1 VENRPLS
8 IIRFPL
14 GNKAFNSTN
23 GIETDL
29 TITTTAHG
37 IGGYN
42 DGTVTANNVGWNF
55 IGNPFM
61 ATWKGDIG
69 YKQLAKHPDE
79 NNWDGTY
86 HWVDSDVKYI
96 TIMSAESGSDYKQYI
111 ASNTELKPFFPFYL
125 QETAVGGSG
134 EITFATSQRIQKA
147 PAMLLSEQPRKA
159 FIQIEIIAEEEIDQ
173 TGLFVC
179 DKYSDDIDFDD
190 YEKMFGTSTE
200 LPKLWIMHD
209 DKRMAFEA
217 MTESTAATYIPLGYR
232 APKIGKYIFA
242 INEEASKVSE
252 VEAVYLTD
260 NQTGV
265 TDFDLLSS
273 AYEFESNGELYN
285 DSRFT
290 IRIVLRDE
298 SSSTVT
304 GVDNVLHF
312 NSDHPYKFI
321 YQDKMYIL
329 RNGLIYDAMGKQV
342 QTINK

>member
-1 VENRPLS
+1 
-8 IIRFPL
+8 
-14 GNKAFNSTN
+14 
-23 GIETDL
+23 
-29 TITTTAHG
+29 
-37 IGGYN
+37 
-42 DGTVTANNVGWNF
+42 VGWKF
-55 IGNPFM
+55 IGNPFLS
-61 ATWKGDIG
+61 TWKGNIG
-69 YKQLAKHPDE
+69 YRQLVHDPDKE
-79 NNWDGTY
+79 HRNGTY
-86 HWVDSDVKYI
+86 KWVDDEIKYI
-96 TIMSAESGSDYKQYI
+96 TIMSPENGYDYAQYI
-111 ASNTELKPFFPFYL
+111 ASSTELKPFFPFYL

-304 GVDNVLHF
+304 GVENVLHF